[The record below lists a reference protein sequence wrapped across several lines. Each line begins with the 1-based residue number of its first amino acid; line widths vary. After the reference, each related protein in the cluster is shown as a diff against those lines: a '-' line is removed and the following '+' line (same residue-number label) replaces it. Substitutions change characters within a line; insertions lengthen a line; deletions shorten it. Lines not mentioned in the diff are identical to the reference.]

1 MTRKK
6 WRKVADQAY
15 VKAEGLA
22 DLAEG
27 CDAHTAHEYQ
37 SLQREADGWARIGQ
51 AIYRLTRQ
59 QAY

>member
-1 MTRKK
+1 MTPKE

-15 VKAEGLA
+15 VRAENLA

-37 SLQREADGWARIGQ
+37 SLQRDANRWAKIGQ
-51 AIYRLTRQ
+51 EIYSLTRP
-59 QAY
+59 QA

>member
-1 MTRKK
+1 MTHKK
-6 WRKVADQAY
+6 WRQIADQAY
-15 VKAEGLA
+15 IRAEDLA

-27 CDAHTAHEYQ
+27 CDAHSVHEHQ
-37 SLQREADGWARIGQ
+37 SLQRDADGWARIGQ